1 MEALDRISG
10 IIGYALVNAKDGA
23 VEEVKGSSTAPIGE
37 LTAFF
42 FSAGEVIKNSF
53 SMGDIDCVSL
63 WYGSYR
69 LLIFPHNSKYVGVEI
84 EGDMEPQEIMEKVRM
99 SKEVVRKEK
108 IRLSPRIISR
118 IQQINLLIDEF
129 GGKENRAHWRNLLN
143 QCLGILGG
151 EIVLYIGIIN
161 DRLAFK
167 VTPPREKEDDFVQGL
182 RSIIDFLIKRAV
194 IEMGSSEARIKVQ
207 AVIEKMK

>member
-1 MEALDRISG
+1 MDALDRISG
-10 IIGYALVNAKDGA
+10 IIGYALVNAKDG
-23 VEEVKGSSTAPIGE
+23 VIEEVKGSSIAPIGE

-42 FSAGEVIKNSF
+42 FSAGEVIKNNF

-69 LLIFPHNSKYVGVEI
+69 LLIFSYNSKYIGVEI
-84 EGDMEPQEIMEKVRM
+84 EGDMEPQAIMEKVRL
-99 SKEVVRKEK
+99 SKEVVKKEK
-108 IRLSPRIISR
+108 IKLPPRIISR

-129 GGKENRAHWRNLLN
+129 GGKEKRAHWCNLLN

-151 EIVLYIGIIN
+151 EIVLYIGIIDN
-161 DRLAFK
+161 RLAFK
-167 VTPPREKEDDFVQGL
+167 TTPPRDKEDEFVQGL

-194 IEMGSSEARIKVQ
+194 AEMGSSEARIKVQ